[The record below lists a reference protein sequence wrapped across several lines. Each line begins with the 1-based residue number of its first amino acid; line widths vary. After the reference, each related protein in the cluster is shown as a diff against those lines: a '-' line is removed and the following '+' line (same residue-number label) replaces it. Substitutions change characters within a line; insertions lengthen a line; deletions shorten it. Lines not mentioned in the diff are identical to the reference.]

1 MRGIIFGKTYDK
13 TLWWFNKLVED
24 YKQQYGEDIVT
35 HIKINKNEAEVI
47 FTNDDFW
54 RAFVVDRF
62 SQVRGLACN
71 IAYIDTDFEEN
82 IVREW
87 IKPTIKLKPFTAYRY
102 Y

>member
-13 TLWWFNKLVED
+13 TLWQFNKLVEG
-24 YKQQYGEDIVT
+24 YKQQYGEDIVDRIT
-35 HIKINKNEAEVI
+35 LNKNEAKVI
-47 FTNDDFW
+47 FTNGDFW
-54 RAFVVDRF
+54 KAFVVYSF

-87 IKPTIKLKPFTAYRY
+87 IKPAIKLRPFTAYRY
-102 Y
+102 F